1 MSSEAW
7 QPPDA
12 AIVIRDALRQLHA
25 GLSRLEQHESTPR
38 PLRFLAMHNLALAEQ
53 ILHEYLDEAAPP

>member
-1 MSSEAW
+1 MSSETW

-12 AIVIRDALRQLHA
+12 TIVIRDALRQLHA

-38 PLRFLAMHNLALAEQ
+38 PLRFLAMHHLALAEQ
-53 ILHEYLDEAAPP
+53 ILTDYLEEAS